1 MEFKLVQQIVKNI
14 QDTVTNSVIGSSR
27 ALMKHTFPTKIV
39 NFPKIQKVN
48 GVVSVS
54 NQKRVEKELKK
65 STIVQ
70 KSVLKWL
77 KSFKLPTKMEIS
89 NFPSAKKQLPYP
101 TKMEVSNFP
110 KSVEAPKNIRVSNQP
125 TKEIKALGELLK
137 QVKTA
142 IGGLKLDPTIKVQA
156 AKADKVIVPPANV
169 SVTQQEIDY
178 EKLASLIPVPEILD
192 IKKLAEAI
200 AKEIASS
207 IVSVGGGGS
216 GGKYA
221 FRDSNGQPSHGLVN
235 DLFQQSTVN
244 EDRWGL
250 NNTSKSKNTTYTGEQ
265 DVNGNWIIRKII
277 KTGSNIAMSY
287 ATIRNNESVTTYL
300 DAWDDRTILTYD
312 LYQVAFETG

>member
-48 GVVSVS
+48 GVVSIS

-178 EKLASLIPVPEILD
+178 EKLASLIPVAD
-192 IKKLAEAI
+192 DFDYDKLSKAV
-200 AKEIASS
+200 AKEIADMVVS
-207 IVSVGGGGS
+207 IGGGGS
-216 GGKYA
+216 GGN
-221 FRDSNGQPSHGLVN
+221 SNGFRERDGKPGRALV
-235 DLFQQSTVN
+235 D
-244 EDRWGL
+244 
-250 NNTSKSKNTTYTGEQ
+250 SKGRIITHPDYFIADKEIGALVTYTGNESF
-265 DVNGNWIIRKII
+265 DGYWYMMKVSGDEIR
-277 KTGSNIAMSY
+277 Y
-287 ATIRNNESVTTYL
+287 ASSQNNEAYSNYAA
-300 DAWDDRTILTYD
+300 AWEARASLEYGYPSEVD
-312 LYQVAFETG
+312 F